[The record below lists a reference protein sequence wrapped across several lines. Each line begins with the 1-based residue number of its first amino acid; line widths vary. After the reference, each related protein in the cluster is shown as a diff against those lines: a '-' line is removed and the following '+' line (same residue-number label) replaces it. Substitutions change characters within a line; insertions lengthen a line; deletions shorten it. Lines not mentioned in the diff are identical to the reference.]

1 MGRRRIFN
9 FNVVTLGGNMEV
21 NEDVEKLTKAL
32 IMGVMEEDEEV
43 IIEMTELAEN
53 IALSLTEQE
62 VDTAKANAQA
72 FLDHL
77 NFKPTIH

>member
-1 MGRRRIFN
+1 
-9 FNVVTLGGNMEV
+9 MEV

-32 IMGVMEEDEEV
+32 IMGVMEEDIDRV
-43 IIEMTELAEN
+43 SEMAELAEN

>member
-1 MGRRRIFN
+1 
-9 FNVVTLGGNMEV
+9 MEV
-21 NEDVEKLTKAL
+21 NEDVERLTKAL

>member
-1 MGRRRIFN
+1 MVRRKI
-9 FNVVTLGGNMEV
+9 MEV

-32 IMGVMEEDEEV
+32 IMGVMEEDIDRV
-43 IIEMTELAEN
+43 SEMAELAEN

>member
-1 MGRRRIFN
+1 
-9 FNVVTLGGNMEV
+9 MEI
-21 NEDVEKLTKAL
+21 NEDVERLTKAL
-32 IMGVMEEDEEV
+32 VMGVMEEDADRV
-43 IIEMTELAEN
+43 SEMVDLAEN

-77 NFKPTIH
+77 RFKPTIH

>member
-1 MGRRRIFN
+1 MD
-9 FNVVTLGGNMEV
+9 V
-21 NEDVEKLTKAL
+21 NEDVERLTKAL
-32 IMGVMEEDEEV
+32 IMGVMEEDIDKV
-43 IIEMTELAEN
+43 SEMTELAEN
-53 IALSLTEQE
+53 IALSLTEEE

>member
-1 MGRRRIFN
+1 
-9 FNVVTLGGNMEV
+9 MEV
-21 NEDVEKLTKAL
+21 NEDVERLTKAL
-32 IMGVMEEDEEV
+32 IMGVMEEDIDRV
-43 IIEMTELAEN
+43 HEMTELAEN

>member
-1 MGRRRIFN
+1 
-9 FNVVTLGGNMEV
+9 MEV

>member
-1 MGRRRIFN
+1 
-9 FNVVTLGGNMEV
+9 MEV

-32 IMGVMEEDEEV
+32 IMGVMEEDINRV
-43 IIEMTELAEN
+43 SEMTELAEN

-62 VDTAKANAQA
+62 VNMAKANAQK

-77 NFKPTIH
+77 RFKPTIH

>member
-1 MGRRRIFN
+1 
-9 FNVVTLGGNMEV
+9 MEEI

-32 IMGVMEEDEEV
+32 IMGVMEENEEV
-43 IIEMTELAEN
+43 IIEMIELAEN

-62 VDTAKANAQA
+62 VDMAKANAQR

-77 NFKPTIH
+77 SFKPTIH

>member
-1 MGRRRIFN
+1 
-9 FNVVTLGGNMEV
+9 
-21 NEDVEKLTKAL
+21 
-32 IMGVMEEDEEV
+32 MEEDV
-43 IIEMTELAEN
+43 DRVYEMTELAEN

-62 VDTAKANAQA
+62 VDMAKANAQR

>member
-1 MGRRRIFN
+1 
-9 FNVVTLGGNMEV
+9 MEV

-32 IMGVMEEDEEV
+32 IMGVMEEDIDRV
-43 IIEMTELAEN
+43 SEMAELAEN

-62 VDTAKANAQA
+62 VDTAKANAQR

>member
-1 MGRRRIFN
+1 M
-9 FNVVTLGGNMEV
+9 VTLGDSMEV
-21 NEDVEKLTKAL
+21 NEDVERLTKAL
-32 IMGVMEEDEEV
+32 IMGVMEEDIDRV
-43 IIEMTELAEN
+43 HEMTELAEN

>member
-1 MGRRRIFN
+1 
-9 FNVVTLGGNMEV
+9 MEAT
-21 NEDVEKLTKAL
+21 DVEKLTKAL
-32 IMGVMEEDEEV
+32 IMGVMEEDIDRV
-43 IIEMTELAEN
+43 SEMAELAEN

-62 VDTAKANAQA
+62 VDTAKANAQR

>member
-1 MGRRRIFN
+1 
-9 FNVVTLGGNMEV
+9 MEV

-62 VDTAKANAQA
+62 VDTAKANAQR
-72 FLDHL
+72 FLDQL

>member
-1 MGRRRIFN
+1 
-9 FNVVTLGGNMEV
+9 
-21 NEDVEKLTKAL
+21 
-32 IMGVMEEDEEV
+32 MEESSVEELTRLLV
-43 IIEMTELAEN
+43 MAVVEEDQDLVADMIDVSEN

-77 NFKPTIH
+77 RFKPTIH

>member
-1 MGRRRIFN
+1 
-9 FNVVTLGGNMEV
+9 MEV

-43 IIEMTELAEN
+43 MIEMIEFAEN
-53 IALSLTEQE
+53 LALSLTEQE

>member
-1 MGRRRIFN
+1 
-9 FNVVTLGGNMEV
+9 MEV

-32 IMGVMEEDEEV
+32 IMGVMEEDIDRV
-43 IIEMTELAEN
+43 SEMTELAEN

-62 VDTAKANAQA
+62 VDTAKTNAQA

-77 NFKPTIH
+77 RFKPTIH

>member
-1 MGRRRIFN
+1 
-9 FNVVTLGGNMEV
+9 MEV

-32 IMGVMEEDEEV
+32 IMGVMEEDIDRV
-43 IIEMTELAEN
+43 SEMTELAEN

-62 VDTAKANAQA
+62 VDTAKANAQR

>member
-1 MGRRRIFN
+1 
-9 FNVVTLGGNMEV
+9 MEDI

>member
-1 MGRRRIFN
+1 
-9 FNVVTLGGNMEV
+9 MEEI

-32 IMGVMEEDEEV
+32 IMGVMEEDIDRV
-43 IIEMTELAEN
+43 SEMAELAEN

-77 NFKPTIH
+77 RFKPTIH

>member
-1 MGRRRIFN
+1 
-9 FNVVTLGGNMEV
+9 MEDI

-53 IALSLTEQE
+53 LALSLTEQE
-62 VDTAKANAQA
+62 VDTAKANAQR